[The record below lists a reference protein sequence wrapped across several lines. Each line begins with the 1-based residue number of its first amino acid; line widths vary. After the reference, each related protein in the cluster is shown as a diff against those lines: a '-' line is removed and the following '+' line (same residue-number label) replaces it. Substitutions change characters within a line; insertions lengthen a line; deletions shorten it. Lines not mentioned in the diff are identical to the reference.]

1 MKDLGYDEKGNL
13 VTDIEEDPVNEENQ
27 IVETEMTEIK
37 NVKNRN
43 NTSEDSSLNF
53 LDKEIEI

>member
-1 MKDLGYDEKGNL
+1 
-13 VTDIEEDPVNEENQ
+13 
-27 IVETEMTEIK
+27 MTEIK

>member
-13 VTDIEEDPVNEENQ
+13 VTDIEEDPVNEGNQ